1 MRSHTSLKSQTSLR
15 PMKRSSSSPAAGAV
29 EFPTSPQS
37 ASGDGMLHY
46 AHSEHP
52 LLQVTLPELFTCGGC
67 KEYGAG
73 RRFACAQCD
82 FQLHD
87 FCAASP
93 PVLNSHPFHGQHQLV
108 FHAKPKT
115 AKGGISWPRC
125 GVCGKSSKG
134 FAFRCRACSFQMHPC
149 CAMLTTE
156 CNKKRSGRVYRCTV
170 CEYHLHAVCAKVF
183 INGLQANGIPTPEK
197 PSPLGTAARLA
208 GQVVIEFIGGLIE
221 GLGEGMGEALVQ
233 NMSVLSPYLALLQPP
248 CTLVEVSYEYQTT
261 KRSTLL
267 EGLTQGNLTIA
278 PRLFTL

>member
-1 MRSHTSLKSQTSLR
+1 MRRHTSLKSQTSLR
-15 PMKRSSSSPAAGAV
+15 PMKRSSSSPATAAV

-52 LLQVTLPELFTCGGC
+52 LLQVTLPELFTCSGC
-67 KEYGAG
+67 KDYGAG

-125 GVCGKSSKG
+125 DVCGKSSKG

-149 CAMLTTE
+149 CAMLTTEVRFPAHPHPLRLLPAVSTTSAGNGAAAACGE

-221 GLGEGMGEALVQ
+221 GLGEGVGEALVQ
-233 NMSVLSPYLALLQPP
+233 NMVRGRCVSRRRIQQP
-248 CTLVEVSYEYQTT
+248 
-261 KRSTLL
+261 
-267 EGLTQGNLTIA
+267 
-278 PRLFTL
+278 